1 MRNQRSDCSV
11 DKSDAR
17 TSLSIQLVMQA
28 CLTFTVMLSLLE
40 GIFDISFEIITNT
53 GRRRK
58 NGTKERDREAMPQS
72 SWKQLIWGLSDAAKM
87 KNNRK
92 PKCNLLISAMQ
103 PNVVFTDSPG
113 FVIACQ
119 KTFPWARRMINVD
132 KTREAE
138 TKYDSGSK
146 KSNFDSDSNSEVL

>member
-17 TSLSIQLVMQA
+17 TSLSIQLDMQA

-72 SWKQLIWGLSDAAKM
+72 S
-87 KNNRK
+87 
-92 PKCNLLISAMQ
+92 
-103 PNVVFTDSPG
+103 
-113 FVIACQ
+113 
-119 KTFPWARRMINVD
+119 
-132 KTREAE
+132 
-138 TKYDSGSK
+138 
-146 KSNFDSDSNSEVL
+146 

>member
-58 NGTKERDREAMPQS
+58 NGKKERDSEAMSQS
-72 SWKQLIWGLSDAAKM
+72 SWKQLIW
-87 KNNRK
+87 
-92 PKCNLLISAMQ
+92 
-103 PNVVFTDSPG
+103 
-113 FVIACQ
+113 
-119 KTFPWARRMINVD
+119 
-132 KTREAE
+132 E
-138 TKYDSGSK
+138 SK
-146 KSNFDSDSNSEVL
+146 WRS